1 MVAAVKRRPV
11 PLPLCVGLVWFKN
24 KRKIDFRAAEKSERF
39 QGRRCSGLIE
49 KSFQA
54 RTTGFG

>member
-1 MVAAVKRRPV
+1 MATAVKRRPV
-11 PLPLCVGLVWFKN
+11 PLLLWVGLVWFKN

-54 RTTGFG
+54 HTTGFG